1 MESRPLALSEC
12 RDDGEDMSKPKRK
25 EIVKFI
31 RQCMDERRA
40 WADTAEGRKRLGP
53 GSPNI
58 PGLQEY
64 DQVLAFVEG
73 REWPDR

>member
-1 MESRPLALSEC
+1 MGKR
-12 RDDGEDMSKPKRK
+12 PKRK
-25 EIVKFI
+25 QIAAFI

-40 WADTAEGRKRLGP
+40 WASSPDGLRKLGP
-53 GSPNI
+53 GSPTI